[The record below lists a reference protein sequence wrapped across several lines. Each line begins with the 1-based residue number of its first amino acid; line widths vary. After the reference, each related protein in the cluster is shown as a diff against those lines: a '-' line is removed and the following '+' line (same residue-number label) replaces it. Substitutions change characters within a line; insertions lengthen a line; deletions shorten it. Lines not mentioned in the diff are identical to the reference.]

1 MGAGVST
8 PVRRLL
14 RHEGVPE
21 AARRALWVVAAGCP
35 GFYVFQYV
43 TGDSV
48 MALYAMFGALPLA
61 MFCRVPGPAPQRTRI
76 LLAAL
81 PAGWFLVTAGTLLAV
96 SPWAAAAG
104 MFAVGF
110 AVSFCGVGG
119 PRLTGLA
126 MAFQLFYVLPCFPP
140 YEPGTLGSRL
150 AGLTTGILL
159 TVLAERFLWPEPD
172 PVPYRAVLAR
182 AAAAVADYTSA
193 TAYHLEAGGGALPER
208 EAADRA
214 LAAARLSRVPVT
226 ERPASPSRHDRAVN
240 HARAAVRHVRDQ
252 LDRLADCPG
261 SLPADPA
268 AVTLLRHTELS
279 LRSVAGALR
288 TGTADTQ
295 PDPLPAAVAAFD
307 AARAAGL
314 RGTSTER
321 LRQDAVVRA
330 AAEGTRLAAEA
341 ARIALGNGPPAGH
354 GPPAGDATR
363 PAQPGTDV
371 FAYATTPPHLLWW
384 RRMRVHLTP
393 HSVHMQNA
401 LRLAA
406 ALACAR
412 LVVGALDLAHG
423 FWVLLATLSLMRT
436 SAADTRAAL
445 RPALTGTVA
454 GAAAAAL
461 MLYVIGDRPVVYA
474 VALPFVMFTG
484 FTAGPPLGPG
494 WMQAAFTL
502 VIVFIFAQL
511 SAADWRLSEA
521 RILDVLVGGAIGVV
535 AGLLAWPRGG
545 RGELGRD
552 MADFLTECAV
562 AGRAV
567 TALLGDD
574 RFQRERSRGDPLRP
588 ARRAMYL
595 AEASYAQYLTER
607 MYHERPEAHWGAALA
622 TGRAVVHGAELLLM
636 THQES
641 LRAPLPPGPAAAL
654 TGLAGQV
661 AHEVL
666 RAADSLVTGGPREP
680 RTTVSRYPA
689 EESGPLRRASDGH
702 LGVSDAHVLLIVDT
716 EAWLT
721 GVAHDAVRTR
731 AAPDRTDVPATRRAD
746 PPESWPEAGPGDA
759 EGAWHRPSPA
769 RPRRGGGRPG
779 PGIGRV

>member
-8 PVRRLL
+8 PVHRLL
-14 RHEGVPE
+14 RHEGVPQ

-35 GFYVFQYV
+35 GFYLFRYV

-61 MFCRVPGPAPQRTRI
+61 MFCRVPGPAPQRTRT

-81 PAGWFLVTAGTLLAV
+81 PVGWVLVTAGTLLAV

-110 AVSFCGVGG
+110 AISFCGVGG

-150 AGLTTGILL
+150 AGLTAGILL
-159 TVLAERFLWPEPD
+159 TVLAERFLLPEPD
-172 PVPYRAVLAR
+172 PVPYRAVLAG

-193 TAYHLEAGGGALPER
+193 TAYHLEAGGGALAER

-226 ERPASPSRHDRAVN
+226 ERPASPSAHDRALN
-240 HARAAVRHVRDQ
+240 HTRAAVRHVRDQ

-261 SLPADPA
+261 PLPADPA

-288 TGTADTQ
+288 TGTADAHT
-295 PDPLPAAVAAFD
+295 DPLPAALAAFD

-314 RGTSTER
+314 RGTATER
-321 LRQDAVVRA
+321 LRQDAVARA
-330 AAEGTRLAAEA
+330 AAEGTRLATEA
-341 ARIALGNGPPAGH
+341 AGIALGNGPPAGH
-354 GPPAGDATR
+354 GPPAGDAGR
-363 PAQPGTDV
+363 PARPGTDV
-371 FAYATTPPHLLWW
+371 FAYATTPPYRLWW
-384 RRMRVHLTP
+384 RRLRVHLTP
-393 HSVHMQNA
+393 HSVHLQNA

-412 LVVGALDLAHG
+412 LVVGALDLSHG

-461 MLYVIGDRPVVYA
+461 LLYAVGDRPLVYA

-484 FTAGPPLGPG
+484 FTAGPPLGPA

-502 VIVFIFAQL
+502 VVVFVFAQF
-511 SAADWRLSEA
+511 STADWRLSEA
-521 RILDVLVGGAIGVV
+521 RILDVLVGSAIGVA

-552 MADFLTECAV
+552 MADFLAECAV
-562 AGRAV
+562 ACRAV

-574 RFQRERSRGDPLRP
+574 RFQRERSQGDPLQP
-588 ARRAMYL
+588 ARRAMHL
-595 AEASYAQYLTER
+595 AEASFAQYLTER
-607 MYHERPEAHWGAALA
+607 MHRVRPEQHWEAALA

-636 THQES
+636 THQDG
-641 LRAPLPPGPAAAL
+641 LREPLPPGPAAAL

-661 AHEVL
+661 AQEVL
-666 RAADSLVTGGPREP
+666 RAADSVRSGGPREP

-689 EESGPLRRASDGH
+689 EESGPLRRATEGQA
-702 LGVSDAHVLLIVDT
+702 GVSDAHVMLIVDT

-731 AAPDRTDVPATRRAD
+731 AAPARRDVPATRRAD
-746 PPESWPEAGPGDA
+746 PPESWPAAGPGAAD
-759 EGAWHRPSPA
+759 GAWHLPPVP
-769 RPRRGGGRPG
+769 PRHGGGRPG
-779 PGIGRV
+779 PGTGRA

>member
-1 MGAGVST
+1 M

-35 GFYVFQYV
+35 GFYFFRYV
-43 TGDSV
+43 TGDPV
-48 MALYAMFGALPLA
+48 MAMYAMFGALPLA
-61 MFCRVPGPAPQRTRI
+61 VFCRVPGPAQQRTRT

-81 PAGWFLVTAGTLLAV
+81 PAGWLLVTAGTLLAV

-110 AVSFCGVGG
+110 AVSYCGVGG

-193 TAYHLEAGGGALPER
+193 TAYHLEAGGGALPEQ

-214 LAAARLSRVPVT
+214 LAAARPSRVPVT
-226 ERPASPSRHDRAVN
+226 ERPASPSAHDRALG
-240 HARAAVRHVRDQ
+240 HTCAAVRHVRDQ

-261 SLPADPA
+261 PLPADPA

-279 LRSVAGALR
+279 LRSVAEELR
-288 TGTADTQ
+288 TGTADAH
-295 PDPLPAAVAAFD
+295 PDPLPAALAAFD
-307 AARAAGL
+307 TARAGDL
-314 RGTSTER
+314 RGAPTER
-321 LRQDAVVRA
+321 LRQDAVARA
-330 AAEGTRLAAEA
+330 AAEGTRLATEA
-341 ARIALGNGPPAGH
+341 TRIALGNGPPALH
-354 GPPAGDATR
+354 PSH
-363 PAQPGTDV
+363 PGADV

-384 RRMRVHLTP
+384 RRLRLHLTP
-393 HSVHMQNA
+393 HSVHLQNA
-401 LRLAA
+401 LRLAG

-412 LVVGALDLAHG
+412 LVVGALDLSHG

-454 GAAAAAL
+454 GAAVAAL
-461 MLYVIGDRPVVYA
+461 LLYAVGDHPLVYA
-474 VALPFVMFTG
+474 VALPFVILVG
-484 FTAGPPLGPG
+484 FTLGPPLGPA
-494 WMQAAFTL
+494 WTQAAYTLAFVLVFT
-502 VIVFIFAQL
+502 QL
-511 SAADWRLSEA
+511 STADWRLSEA
-521 RILDVLVGGAIGVV
+521 RLVDVLVGCAIGAL

-552 MADFLTECAV
+552 MADFLAECAV
-562 AGRAV
+562 ACRAV

-574 RFQRERSRGDPLRP
+574 RLQRDRAQGDPLHP
-588 ARRAMYL
+588 ARRAMHL
-595 AEASYAQYLTER
+595 AEASFAQYLSER
-607 MYHERPEAHWGAALA
+607 MHHARPGPQWEAALA
-622 TGRAVVHGAELLLM
+622 TGRAAVHGAELLLM
-636 THQES
+636 THQEG
-641 LRAPLPPGPAAAL
+641 LRVPLPPGPAAAL

-661 AHEVL
+661 AQEVL
-666 RAADSLVTGGPREP
+666 RAADSLRSSGPHEP

-689 EESGPLRRASDGH
+689 EESGPLHRATDRQPG
-702 LGVSDAHVLLIVDT
+702 LSDAHVLLIVDT

-721 GVAHDAVRTR
+721 GVAHDAARTR
-731 AAPDRTDVPATRRAD
+731 AAPSRADVPATRRGD
-746 PPESWPEAGPGDA
+746 PQRAMGNRRALGD
-759 EGAWHRPSPA
+759 
-769 RPRRGGGRPG
+769 RRR
-779 PGIGRV
+779 